1 MGEIPC
7 KLDADDGIHEVAH
20 SGATRHLCDPLL
32 NVSWPEA
39 EVVLA
44 SCVVMHCACVIWQ
57 YTCTHTHAQRNR
69 ASFSFEGN
77 AIRLEAWYKKS

>member
-1 MGEIPC
+1 MGVIPC

-20 SGATRHLCDPLL
+20 SGATRHLSDPLL

-57 YTCTHTHAQRNR
+57 YTCTHTHMR
-69 ASFSFEGN
+69 N
-77 AIRLEAWYKKS
+77 AIELVSHSRAMRFG